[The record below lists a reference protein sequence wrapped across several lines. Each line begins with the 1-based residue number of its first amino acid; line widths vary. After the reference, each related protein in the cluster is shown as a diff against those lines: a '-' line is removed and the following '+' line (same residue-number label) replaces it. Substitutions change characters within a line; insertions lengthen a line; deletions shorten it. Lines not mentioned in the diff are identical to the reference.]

1 MATTT
6 ARGTNVS
13 GNRPSERQASDPPRA
28 TIVVLDDDGI
38 VRKNLV
44 RLLNLEGYAAFEAID
59 VDTLHSILEA
69 APIDVVLADSR
80 LTDGNDGWATAMGLR
95 ERYPNLRMASVENGS
110 GFLPDMVRKLS
121 STHAKMPGYFA
132 QHPVEMLRQHWWINP
147 FWEDDVA
154 QVAELMGA
162 DRVIFGSDWPHIEGM
177 PEPLDYVQELK
188 TFNDADR
195 RRILLDNV
203 LELNTPHPV

>member
-6 ARGTNVS
+6 ARGTNIS

-44 RLLNLEGYAAFEAID
+44 RLLNLEGYAAFEALD
-59 VDTLHSILEA
+59 VETMNSILAA

-95 ERYPNLRMASVENGS
+95 ERYPNLRVVLMS
-110 GFLPDMVRKLS
+110 GYSATDI
-121 STHAKMPGYFA
+121 AEDGG
-132 QHPVEMLRQHWWINP
+132 QVEMTSDVQYVYKPDPFSRYVEAIERALALRGP
-147 FWEDDVA
+147 
-154 QVAELMGA
+154 
-162 DRVIFGSDWPHIEGM
+162 R
-177 PEPLDYVQELK
+177 
-188 TFNDADR
+188 
-195 RRILLDNV
+195 
-203 LELNTPHPV
+203 